1 MKKLLLLIFAI
12 VLVACGD
19 NGISPGGSSS
29 FVRPVVET
37 VDTNEVKSFA
47 YYTVEIITPGNTD
60 MSTEEYITNPINF
73 YINEVNNGRF
83 IVTHIYKCV
92 PVKKANDILIQ
103 YNFNIEKIHNR
114 YLNYGA
120 GLDWQYNYD
129 DNYEKVIIIYYEK
142 CYDGTGRY
150 M

>member
-1 MKKLLLLIFAI
+1 MKKLFLFIFAI

-37 VDTNEVKSFA
+37 VDTNEVKSNGF
-47 YYTVEIITPGNTD
+47 YTVEIMKHVDGVLD
-60 MSTEEYITNPINF
+60 MTTEEHIINPIN
-73 YINEVNNGRF
+73 YYLNEVNSGHF
-83 IVTHIYKCV
+83 VVTHIYKCV
-92 PVKKANDILIQ
+92 DVKKIIEILTQ
-103 YNFNIEKIHNR
+103 YNIYADEFYDR

-120 GLDWQYNYD
+120 AIDWKLYNND
-129 DNYEKVIIIYYEK
+129 AVIIYFEK
-142 CYDGTGRY
+142 CYDGAGRY

>member
-1 MKKLLLLIFAI
+1 MKKLFLLIFAI

-83 IVTHIYKCV
+83 IVTNIYKCV

-103 YNFNIEKIHNR
+103 YNFNIEKLHNR

-120 GLDWQYNYD
+120 ALDWQYNYD

-142 CYDGTGRY
+142 CYDGAGRY

>member
-1 MKKLLLLIFAI
+1 MKKLFLLIFAI
-12 VLVACGD
+12 VLIACGD

-37 VDTNEVKSFA
+37 VDTNEVKA
-47 YYTVEIITPGNTD
+47 IEYYTVEIITPGNTD

-73 YINEVNNGRF
+73 YLNEVNNGRF

-92 PVKKANDILIQ
+92 SAKKANDILRQ
-103 YNFNIEKIHNR
+103 YNFNIEKLRNR

-120 GLDWQYNYD
+120 ALDWQYNYE

>member
-19 NGISPGGSSS
+19 NGISPCGSSS
-29 FVRPVVET
+29 FVRPVVDT
-37 VDTNEVKSFA
+37 ADTNEVKAAA

-73 YINEVNNGRF
+73 YVNEVNNSRF
-83 IVTHIYKCV
+83 IVTHIYKCF
-92 PVKKANDILIQ
+92 PAKKANDILRQ
-103 YNFNIEKIHNR
+103 YNFNIEELHNR

-120 GLDWQYNYD
+120 TIEWQYNHD
-129 DNYEKVIIIYYEK
+129 DVIIVYYEK